1 MQFVD
6 EGYIVNLRKYGE
18 NSVIVTVVSKNHGL
32 LTGFVKG
39 GMSKKNLG
47 VYQLGNLIRIDA
59 YARIEEN
66 MLSFKTELIQPVAV
80 NFMNNSQKLSALSA
94 MCSLCVVCLQENEN
108 LERFYYYIDSFFQLI
123 NQENWLVHYAFFEFY
138 LLEYLGIG
146 LDLSECADTGKTDDL
161 EYVSPKSGKAVCKE
175 SGEPYKERLF
185 SYPHFIVDKNYN
197 PDACKVADLLKM
209 TAFFLNKNFFQI
221 HSLKFPINRASL
233 LENLDL

>member
-94 MCSLCVVCLQENEN
+94 ICSLCVVCLQENEN

-146 LDLSECADTGKTDDL
+146 LDLNECADTGQTDEL

-221 HSLKFPINRASL
+221 HSLKFPINRASF

>member
-66 MLSFKTELIQPVAV
+66 M
-80 NFMNNSQKLSALSA
+80 
-94 MCSLCVVCLQENEN
+94 
-108 LERFYYYIDSFFQLI
+108 Y
-123 NQENWLVHYAFFEFY
+123 FFELKKSTTSCGWGWQKPTISCVFF
-138 LLEYLGIG
+138 GIVVRG
-146 LDLSECADTGKTDDL
+146 FL
-161 EYVSPKSGKAVCKE
+161 
-175 SGEPYKERLF
+175 
-185 SYPHFIVDKNYN
+185 PH
-197 PDACKVADLLKM
+197 
-209 TAFFLNKNFFQI
+209 
-221 HSLKFPINRASL
+221 
-233 LENLDL
+233 

>member
-197 PDACKVADLLKM
+197 P
-209 TAFFLNKNFFQI
+209 
-221 HSLKFPINRASL
+221 
-233 LENLDL
+233 

>member
-1 MQFVD
+1 
-6 EGYIVNLRKYGE
+6 
-18 NSVIVTVVSKNHGL
+18 
-32 LTGFVKG
+32 
-39 GMSKKNLG
+39 MSKKNLG

-66 MLSFKTELIQPVAV
+66 MLSFKTEMIQPVAV
-80 NFMNNSQKLSALSA
+80 NFMNNPQKLSVLSA
-94 MCSLCVVCLQENEN
+94 ICSLCVACLQENEN

>member
-94 MCSLCVVCLQENEN
+94 ICSLCVVCLQENEN

-123 NQENWLVHYAFFEFY
+123 NQENWLVHYAFFEFH

-185 SYPHFIVDKNYN
+185 SYPHFIVDKKYN

>member
-94 MCSLCVVCLQENEN
+94 ICSLCVVCLQENEN